1 MNEAKFIEQIDQY
14 KNDWYVIARS
24 ILKNHEDAEDIVQEA
39 LLIAFEKLGT
49 LRKEEK
55 FKAWMTRIVINQAKM
70 HIRKSRKLIYVEHPG
85 ENREVQMTEPEN
97 DDIWEITLSM
107 KKEWSVPTILYYAQG
122 YSLKEI
128 SDILRIPVGTV
139 KSRLAKARQILKEK
153 LEDSLC

>member
-85 ENREVQMTEPEN
+85 ENREVQMTEP
-97 DDIWEITLSM
+97 
-107 KKEWSVPTILYYAQG
+107 
-122 YSLKEI
+122 
-128 SDILRIPVGTV
+128 
-139 KSRLAKARQILKEK
+139 
-153 LEDSLC
+153 